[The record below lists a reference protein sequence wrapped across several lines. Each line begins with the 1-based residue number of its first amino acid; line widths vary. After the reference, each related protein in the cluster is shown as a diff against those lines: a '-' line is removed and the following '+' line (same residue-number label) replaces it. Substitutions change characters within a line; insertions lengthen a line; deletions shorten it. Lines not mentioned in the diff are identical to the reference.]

1 MVKAVVVMKGI
12 DNDDGGGGGG
22 VTAAV
27 AVGRRKEG

>member
-12 DNDDGGGGGG
+12 GNDDGGGGGG